1 VPGVADGWACFLS
14 GIMDRFAPPSKER
27 IDR

>member
-1 VPGVADGWACFLS
+1 VADGWACFLS